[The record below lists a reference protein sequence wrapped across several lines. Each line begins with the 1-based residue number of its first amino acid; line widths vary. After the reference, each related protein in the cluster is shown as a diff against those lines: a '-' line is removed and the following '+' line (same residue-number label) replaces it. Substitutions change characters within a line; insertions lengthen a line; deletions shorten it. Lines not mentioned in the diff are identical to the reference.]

1 MNSLNIIDI
10 SEHNGDIDFE
20 SAKRK
25 GYHFIIRGG
34 WGREGNGRLDKNF
47 IKNVK
52 SCEQYEIPYGVYWY
66 SYGESPEK
74 VRLEAAFCIKNIKN
88 VVGAHFLYPL
98 YYDIEESYQRGNA
111 QLLANTFCAYVEAQ
125 GCYAGVYASLDW
137 WANTSLKSVRL
148 YDRWIAAWHNRD
160 KGQSGCGLWQ
170 WTDSFNAD
178 VPGLTK
184 CDCNVLYTDYP
195 RIIFEKK
202 LNWLDRENTPLHS
215 VDTMAINAING
226 LYGNGDDRRNRLGTA
241 YIAVQNRVNE
251 YYDVVNQVIR
261 GDYGNGD
268 DRKRRLANAGY
279 DYSTVQKLVNEKLL
293 KKLGEKLLKK

>member
-20 SAKRK
+20 AAKHK

-137 WANTSLKSVRL
+137 WDNTSLKSVRL

-178 VPGLTK
+178 VTGLTK

-226 LYGNGDDRRNRLGTA
+226 LYGNGDDRRNRLGNA

-251 YYDVVNQVIR
+251 YYAVVNQVIR

-293 KKLGEKLLKK
+293 KKLDEKLLKK